1 MSSYNKFILKAT
13 FPNISEYTIEGLNKE
28 QIQKYF
34 DDKDDKRRK
43 CELDELVEKNNQF
56 YESITDILTLILLW
70 QHIYNIKSPS
80 YFADL
85 MEISVSTILNDLHHK
100 KYLEELNLPNPKNK
114 AIIKIN
120 KKLAFYLFE
129 NEKFSFTQEE
139 IQKIITSIYPN
150 CDYVSV
156 NYIVSYMADIFF
168 DAVVTQNTQTFSY
181 RHRRFAEYFTLL
193 SLENKIQED
202 LNHFRKNNIIINY
215 DLFEKMFLPYLQS
228 KAMKTKD
235 IPLAFEIG
243 LFNVYLGNDTDWGV
257 DKSFYFWSRWIIYA
271 IVGLSDDILQN
282 VVEDKALPIYKFF
295 HDVPNE
301 IIDSLS
307 HNEKVSF
314 NDNFKQ
320 NYMNYL
326 LLTTLLHRHGKG
338 ELLEKLY
345 YLIME
350 KLML

>member
-1 MSSYNKFILKAT
+1 
-13 FPNISEYTIEGLNKE
+13 
-28 QIQKYF
+28 
-34 DDKDDKRRK
+34 
-43 CELDELVEKNNQF
+43 
-56 YESITDILTLILLW
+56 
-70 QHIYNIKSPS
+70 
-80 YFADL
+80 
-85 MEISVSTILNDLHHK
+85 MEISVSILLNDLHHK

-129 NEKFSFTQEE
+129 NEKFSLTQEE
-139 IQKIITSIYPN
+139 MQKIITRIYPN

-202 LNHFRKNNIIINY
+202 LNYFRKNNIIINY

-243 LFNVYLGNDTDWGV
+243 LFNVYLGNDTAWGV

-307 HNEKVSF
+307 YNEKVSF
-314 NDNFKQ
+314 NDDF
-320 NYMNYL
+320 
-326 LLTTLLHRHGKG
+326 
-338 ELLEKLY
+338 
-345 YLIME
+345 I
-350 KLML
+350 